1 MYTNKVND
9 MREKIMEMEQY
20 AAEYNVPIIEK
31 ESIAFIMKFIKS
43 NDIKDIL
50 EIGSAIGYSSIL
62 MATVSD

>member
-31 ESIAFIMKFIKS
+31 ESIAFIMK
-43 NDIKDIL
+43 L
-50 EIGSAIGYSSIL
+50 L
-62 MATVSD
+62 